1 MNIRKLARN
10 TGVGFLTAAAGA
22 SAFAVDP
29 FTDAIT
35 AATTSVGT
43 YAAALVGLSAV
54 SVIFMIGMKYV
65 KKIRGAA

>member
-1 MNIRKLARN
+1 MFKNLAVRS
-10 TGVGFLTAAAGA
+10 GAAVALA
-22 SAFAVDP
+22 VASVSAFADP
-29 FTDAIT
+29 FTDAMT
-35 AATTSVGT
+35 SATTSVGT